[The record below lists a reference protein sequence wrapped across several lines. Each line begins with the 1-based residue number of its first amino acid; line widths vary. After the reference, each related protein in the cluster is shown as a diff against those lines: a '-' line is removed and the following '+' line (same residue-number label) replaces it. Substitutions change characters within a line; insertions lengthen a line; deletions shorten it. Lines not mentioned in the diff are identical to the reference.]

1 MSNAELFFTLL
12 PFILLFFLFFVT
24 VKTSSDH
31 HISELNERQKRDA
44 QEKEKLEQERVEKID
59 RERLIAEESIL
70 KKERL
75 KKENLEKERIEV
87 ENAKKTL
94 TVLEA
99 AEIAR
104 TALKKLRIS
113 DLKELIPFVQTEE
126 QLNEMIS
133 DFHNELLPVYEELMI
148 SYGIKKNLVGNKRF
162 SELLEYC
169 LEFGKTAIRK
179 IPEITLEHKPLDE
192 RSLKSELVTKE
203 REIKKVASWAEIK
216 KKIDSEK

>member
-1 MSNAELFFTLL
+1 ME
-12 PFILLFFLFFVT
+12 FIIIIIAIILVFWF
-24 VKTSSDH
+24 SD
-31 HISELNERQKRDA
+31 IYLDNRQKRYFDRFG
-44 QEKEKLEQERVEKID
+44 EKQAKIKDEQERLNTEKKIREKIY
-59 RERLIAEESIL
+59 
-70 KKERL
+70 KE
-75 KKENLEKERIEV
+75 KLEKERIEI

-113 DLKELIPFVQTEE
+113 DLKDLIPFVQTEE
-126 QLNEMIS
+126 QLNELIS
-133 DFHNELLPVYEELMI
+133 DFHNELLPVYEEIMN

-192 RSLKSELVTKE
+192 RTLKSESATKE

-216 KKIDSEK
+216 KKIDAEK

>member
-1 MSNAELFFTLL
+1 ME
-12 PFILLFFLFFVT
+12 FIIIIIAIILVFWF
-24 VKTSSDH
+24 SD
-31 HISELNERQKRDA
+31 IYLDNRQKRYFDRFG
-44 QEKEKLEQERVEKID
+44 EKQAKIKDEQERLNTEKKIREKIY
-59 RERLIAEESIL
+59 
-70 KKERL
+70 KE
-75 KKENLEKERIEV
+75 KLEKERIEI

-113 DLKELIPFVQTEE
+113 DLKDLIPFVQTEE
-126 QLNEMIS
+126 QLNELIS
-133 DFHNELLPVYEELMI
+133 DFHNELLPVYEEIMN

-192 RSLKSELVTKE
+192 RTLKSESTTKE

-216 KKIDSEK
+216 KKIDDEK